1 MTLDYLAARTVE
13 VSIGTTNAV
22 FAAAYELLGLKL
34 MSDSAIEGI
43 NEAGVASWFAAKIPT
58 AEPPF
63 RYELIAGGHSN
74 LTFKVEDKKDNVYVL
89 RRPPL
94 GHVLATAHDMERE
107 HRVVS
112 AVGRTSVPVPTTL
125 GVCEDAEVN
134 GAPFYVMTYVDGEV
148 LHSELESALLSEK
161 DRMSLSRE
169 AVEVLAELHSVEPDD
184 IGLGDLAKRE
194 EYLSR
199 QLRRW
204 SRQWEQ
210 SKTRELETM
219 EEVQRLLER
228 QMPRQIGSTIVHGD
242 YRLGNMLV
250 GSGRILA
257 VLDWELC
264 TLGDPLADVGY
275 LLNNWVDA
283 DETPAGSSAPTLAGG
298 FATRDQLLEWYE
310 SASGRDVSEVG
321 YYRAFSYW
329 RLAAIVEGVLNRYLQ
344 GVMGNQEDVDVMT
357 FKDQVE
363 TLSDSALEALSQ

>member
-1 MTLDYLAARTVE
+1 
-13 VSIGTTNAV
+13 
-22 FAAAYELLGLKL
+22 
-34 MSDSAIEGI
+34 MSDSSIEGI
-43 NEAGVASWFAAKIPT
+43 DEAGVASWFAAQI
-58 AEPPF
+58 AGAVPPF

-74 LTFKVEDKKDNVYVL
+74 LTFRVQDDNGNVYVL

-94 GHVLATAHDMERE
+94 GQVLATAHDMERE

-112 AVGRTSVPVPTTL
+112 AVGQTAVPVPATL
-125 GVCEDAEVN
+125 GVCEDVEVN
-134 GAPFYVMTYVDGEV
+134 GAPFYVMAYVEGAV
-148 LHSELESALLSEK
+148 LHSDIEAALITPK
-161 DRMSLSRE
+161 DRMNLSRE
-169 AVEVLAELHSVEPDD
+169 VVEVLAELHSVEPDE

-210 SKTRELETM
+210 SKTRELDTM
-219 EEVQRLLER
+219 EEVQRLLE
-228 QMPRQIGSTIVHGD
+228 QHMPTQIGSTIVHGD

-250 GSGRILA
+250 DSGSIRA

-275 LLNNWVDA
+275 LLNNWVDP

-298 FATRDQLLEWYE
+298 FATRDQLLKWYE
-310 SASGRDVSEVG
+310 RASGRDISQVG

-344 GVMGNQEDVDVMT
+344 GAMGNQEDVDVMT

-363 TLSDSALEALSQ
+363 TLSDSALEALSH

>member
-1 MTLDYLAARTVE
+1 
-13 VSIGTTNAV
+13 
-22 FAAAYELLGLKL
+22 
-34 MSDSAIEGI
+34 MSDSSIEGI
-43 NEAGVASWFAAKIPT
+43 DEAGVASWFAAQI
-58 AEPPF
+58 AGAVPPF

-74 LTFKVEDKKDNVYVL
+74 LTFRVQDDNGNLYVL

-94 GHVLATAHDMERE
+94 GQVLATAHDMERE

-112 AVGRTSVPVPTTL
+112 AVGQTAGPVPATL
-125 GVCEDAEVN
+125 GVCEDVEVN
-134 GAPFYVMTYVDGEV
+134 GAPFYVMAYVEGAV
-148 LHSELESALLSEK
+148 LHSDIEAALITPK
-161 DRMSLSRE
+161 DRMNLSRE
-169 AVEVLAELHSVEPDD
+169 VVEVLAELHSVEPDE

-210 SKTRELETM
+210 SKTRELDTM
-219 EEVQRLLER
+219 EEVQRLLE
-228 QMPRQIGSTIVHGD
+228 QHMPTQIGSTIVHGD

-250 GSGRILA
+250 DSGSIRA

-275 LLNNWVDA
+275 LLNNWVDP

-310 SASGRDVSEVG
+310 RASGRDISQVG

-344 GVMGNQEDVDVMT
+344 GAMGNQEDVDVMT

-363 TLSDSALEALSQ
+363 TLSDSALEALSH

>member
-1 MTLDYLAARTVE
+1 
-13 VSIGTTNAV
+13 
-22 FAAAYELLGLKL
+22 
-34 MSDSAIEGI
+34 MSDSSIEGI
-43 NEAGVASWFAAKIPT
+43 DEAGVASWFAAQI
-58 AEPPF
+58 AGAVSPF

-74 LTFKVEDKKDNVYVL
+74 LTFRVQDDNGNVYVL

-94 GHVLATAHDMERE
+94 GQVLATAHDMERE

-112 AVGRTSVPVPTTL
+112 AVGQTAVPVPATL
-125 GVCEDAEVN
+125 GVCEDVEVN
-134 GAPFYVMTYVDGEV
+134 GAPFYVMAYVEGAV
-148 LHSELESALLSEK
+148 LHSDIEAALITPK
-161 DRMSLSRE
+161 DRMNLSRE
-169 AVEVLAELHSVEPDD
+169 VVEVLAELHSVEPDE

-210 SKTRELETM
+210 SKTRELDTM
-219 EEVQRLLER
+219 EEVQRLLE
-228 QMPRQIGSTIVHGD
+228 QHMPTQIGSTIVHGD

-250 GSGRILA
+250 DSGSIRA

-275 LLNNWVDA
+275 LLNNWVDP

-310 SASGRDVSEVG
+310 RASGRDISQVG

-344 GVMGNQEDVDVMT
+344 GAMGNQEDVDVMT

-363 TLSDSALEALSQ
+363 TLSASALEALSH